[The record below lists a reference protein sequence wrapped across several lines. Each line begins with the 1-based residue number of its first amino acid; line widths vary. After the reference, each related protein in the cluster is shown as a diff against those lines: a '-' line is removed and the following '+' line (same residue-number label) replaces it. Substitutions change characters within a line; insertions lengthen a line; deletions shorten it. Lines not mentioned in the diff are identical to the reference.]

1 LTTIA
6 LVYLRRFEAARYGA
20 AAAVAAI
27 IAGWALARWPTI
39 LPDLTVD
46 RAAAPHDTLVWI
58 VVAVL
63 AGGAILFPSLG
74 ILFRLTVTGRF
85 RADEMMPAEI
95 VPSSLHRWTPRPLV
109 GVAIGGFVAG
119 VGLLNLANAPWAHAT
134 GIVCL
139 FCFILAAFR
148 VIVSQVLAGD

>member
-20 AAAVAAI
+20 AAAVAAV

-39 LPDLTVD
+39 LANLTVD
-46 RAAAPHDTLVWI
+46 RAAAPHDTLVST

-85 RADEMMPAEI
+85 RADEMMQAET
-95 VPSSLHRWTPRPLV
+95 VPSSLQRWKPRPLV
-109 GVAIGGFVAG
+109 RVAIGGFLAG
-119 VGLLNLANAPWAHAT
+119 VGLLNFADTPWAHAM

-148 VIVSQVLAGD
+148 VIVSQTLAGD